1 MKKKNN
7 LLFKF
12 YELNELANISN
23 EQFSHFGWEGKGA
36 LAFFMY
42 AESYKRAGELL
53 YEKMKTG
60 NNGDRDALIYP
71 LCFNYRHC
79 MEMLLKFLYIKYS
92 KTNEE
97 GIKKF
102 LDKGH
107 YLDKIWK
114 ELKPILE
121 MNINKVST
129 KVDIDVIEK
138 YVKEMHYFDE
148 GSMRMRYPIT
158 KKLTSNNDGN
168 LRMDFHNFHNQMLAF
183 YNSIC
188 QIDYDIDNQVEC
200 QAPKEDFNLFVE
212 KYNLTKENIKEFINT
227 IKLFENKL
235 SSVSTNIKFEDLLS
249 KNNESVVIIKYLN
262 KLSSDDKIM
271 IEVLYYAG
279 RAINS
284 KEVSLSKSTKMKVE
298 DFINFCLFQMK
309 SLNLNFESKIQYL
322 NTASKMSKNIINN
335 IETAMNIL
343 NLLS

>member
-1 MKKKNN
+1 MLKMDT
-7 LLFKF
+7 LFKF
-12 YELNELANISN
+12 YEPNELVNIRDD
-23 EQFSHFGWEGKGA
+23 QFSHFGWEGKGA
-36 LAFFMY
+36 FAFFMY
-42 AESYKRAGELL
+42 ADSYKKAGEVL

-92 KTNEE
+92 KTDNE
-97 GIKKF
+97 GVKKF

-129 KVDIDVIEK
+129 KIDIDVIEK

-148 GSMRMRYPIT
+148 RSMRMRYPIT

-188 QIDYDIDNQVEC
+188 QIDYDIDNQVE
-200 QAPKEDFNLFVE
+200 
-212 KYNLTKENIKEFINT
+212 Y
-227 IKLFENKL
+227 
-235 SSVSTNIKFEDLLS
+235 
-249 KNNESVVIIKYLN
+249 
-262 KLSSDDKIM
+262 
-271 IEVLYYAG
+271 
-279 RAINS
+279 
-284 KEVSLSKSTKMKVE
+284 
-298 DFINFCLFQMK
+298 
-309 SLNLNFESKIQYL
+309 
-322 NTASKMSKNIINN
+322 
-335 IETAMNIL
+335 
-343 NLLS
+343 